1 MPVSGSGEVE
11 MVVLSGP
18 PPSEVGAREFEQS
31 IVARRAAEEA
41 ETRQS
46 SEQVQAQLKIKA
58 KKSASIRL
66 AAGEDAPGAT
76 ARAESAET
84 LMATVGAAEAEAD
97 CPHTGEDAPGAT
109 ARAESAEILMATVGA
124 AEAEADSPH
133 SDDIASPM
141 KSKARTVD

>member
-76 ARAESAET
+76 ARAESAE
-84 LMATVGAAEAEAD
+84 
-97 CPHTGEDAPGAT
+97 
-109 ARAESAEILMATVGA
+109 ILMATVGA